1 MVGVLCYGLKERRY
15 SYFFSFLCKNDLDIL
30 LQRKTQ
36 GDEYRLEVRY
46 HYFFPET
53 DTEVTAMVCTFYP
66 KFCFNLLYQLAYT
79 VLWLLQ

>member
-1 MVGVLCYGLKERRY
+1 MMGVLCYGLRERCY
-15 SYFFSFLCKNDLDIL
+15 SYLFYFCPKMTFL

-36 GDEYRLEVRY
+36 GDEYRLEVR
-46 HYFFPET
+46 HHCLFSFPET

-66 KFCFNLLYQLAYT
+66 KFCFSLLYQLAYI